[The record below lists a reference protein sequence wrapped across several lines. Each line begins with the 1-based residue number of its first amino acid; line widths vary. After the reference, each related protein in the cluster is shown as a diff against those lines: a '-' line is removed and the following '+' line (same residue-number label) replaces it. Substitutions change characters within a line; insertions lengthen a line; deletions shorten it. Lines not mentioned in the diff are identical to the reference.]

1 MDGRGRFGSRL
12 GILKIVLVQAII
24 RRRWRIRRR
33 CSCCHQHL
41 SPSTLSPGSCCSQL
55 GASSTNN
62 KDILMKISYQSMN
75 PNGQPACPLKGSAMD
90 ACQQRFQM
98 GLPLHGVSSLK
109 ACPLSSLKK
118 ASVTIAG
125 RESRQGR
132 PSYAV
137 SDVGTDPDARIDIF
151 DGSTSSICNLSH
163 SLVNEHEV
171 GHVENCNMPVCG
183 LEFQSV
189 TPSFMHATIMEDEMF
204 SVTPDAS
211 KEGDQNSS
219 KPSEVLVI
227 SVSSA
232 VKLDD
237 RQLNL
242 ISRKMQRL
250 TGFRKLRLENI
261 VDPSLIAG
269 FVIDYC
275 DDGSHV
281 IDLSVKGQLA
291 MLAARLESSDQKSA
305 ITVGDFLTA

>member
-1 MDGRGRFGSRL
+1 
-12 GILKIVLVQAII
+12 
-24 RRRWRIRRR
+24 
-33 CSCCHQHL
+33 
-41 SPSTLSPGSCCSQL
+41 
-55 GASSTNN
+55 
-62 KDILMKISYQSMN
+62 
-75 PNGQPACPLKGSAMD
+75 MD

-132 PSYAV
+132 SSYAV
-137 SDVGTDPDARIDIF
+137 SDVGTYTDAHIDIF
-151 DGSTSSICNLSH
+151 DGSLSSICNLSH
-163 SLVNEHEV
+163 SLINEHKV
-171 GHVENCNMPVCG
+171 GHVENCNMPVCS
-183 LEFQSV
+183 LEFRPL
-189 TPSFMHATIMEDEMF
+189 TPSFMHAIVEDDKCG
-204 SVTPDAS
+204 VTEDVR

-219 KPSEVLVI
+219 KPSGVLLI

-237 RQLNL
+237 RQINL

-250 TGFRKLRLENI
+250 TGFRNLRLENI

-269 FVIDYC
+269 FVIGYC

-281 IDLSVKGQLA
+281 IDLSVKAQLA

>member
-1 MDGRGRFGSRL
+1 MDMGRTP
-12 GILKIVLVQAII
+12 
-24 RRRWRIRRR
+24 
-33 CSCCHQHL
+33 CS
-41 SPSTLSPGSCCSQL
+41 
-55 GASSTNN
+55 
-62 KDILMKISYQSMN
+62 KRMKILYQSIN
-75 PNGQPACPLKGSAMD
+75 PNGQPACPLKSSAMD

-137 SDVGTDPDARIDIF
+137 SDVGTDPDVRIDIF

-163 SLVNEHEV
+163 SLVNEHKV

-183 LEFQSV
+183 LEFQPL
-189 TPSFMHATIMEDEMF
+189 TPSFMHAIMEEEKF
-204 SVTPDAS
+204 SVTQDAS
-211 KEGDQNSS
+211 KDGDQNSS
-219 KPSEVLVI
+219 KPSDVLVI

-237 RQLNL
+237 RQINL

-269 FVIDYC
+269 FVISYC
-275 DDGSHV
+275 DDGSHI

-305 ITVGDFLTA
+305 NTVGDFLTA